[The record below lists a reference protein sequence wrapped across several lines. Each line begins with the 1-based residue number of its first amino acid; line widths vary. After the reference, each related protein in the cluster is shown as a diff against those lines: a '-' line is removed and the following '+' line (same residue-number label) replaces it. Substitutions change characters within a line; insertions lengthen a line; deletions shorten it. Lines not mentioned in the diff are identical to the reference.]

1 VEIED
6 VMVVIA
12 VFICKTSTISDNSSR
27 VGVDVKIVVVGAVVS
42 TIVIEA
48 NCEPR

>member
-12 VFICKTSTISDNSSR
+12 VFICKSSTVSDNSSR
-27 VGVDVKIVVVGAVVS
+27 VGVDVKIVVVGAGEP
-42 TIVIEA
+42 TIAIEA